1 MAKEFAMGL
10 GEGASG
16 ILEPNGSL
24 AEGLSYLALMH
35 LTYLTGRLVL
45 HLGRTPL
52 SYHLSE
58 NRLSL
63 SKDEQGL

>member
-1 MAKEFAMGL
+1 MEVVKGWTTEL
-10 GEGASG
+10 GVAASE
-16 ILEPNGSL
+16 ISEANGSL

-52 SYHLSE
+52 SYRLSE
-58 NRLSL
+58 CLL
-63 SKDEQGL
+63 